1 MISNFKRIPRKILK
15 HGRDIKSWKK
25 FSMVNTTKK
34 YYDRKRFLSAC
45 NYLQRNSTN
54 LYIENCEKLL

>member
-1 MISNFKRIPRKILK
+1 
-15 HGRDIKSWKK
+15 
-25 FSMVNTTKK
+25 MVNTTKK

-45 NYLQRNSTN
+45 NYLQRNNTN